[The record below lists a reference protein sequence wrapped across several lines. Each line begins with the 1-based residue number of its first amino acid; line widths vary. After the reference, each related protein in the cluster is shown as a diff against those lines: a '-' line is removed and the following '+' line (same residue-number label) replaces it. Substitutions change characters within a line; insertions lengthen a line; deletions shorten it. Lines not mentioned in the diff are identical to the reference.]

1 MCSCFTIQR
10 TTEKAACDSSHLS
23 LLVLSFAAGVISPA
37 RAQKE
42 TVIES
47 AYLAR
52 RHHCFN
58 LSCIPASGWVI
69 GSRKNKSLG
78 ICPEDADG
86 SARVVRWVLLLSSQ
100 LNSTLKRRHLVWA

>member
-1 MCSCFTIQR
+1 MRVQGLCSCLTIQR

-37 RAQKE
+37 GGQKE

-52 RHHCFN
+52 RHHSSLN
-58 LSCIPASGWVI
+58 LSCIPASGWVM
-69 GSRKNKSLG
+69 GSRKSNSLER
-78 ICPEDADG
+78 CPEDADWG
-86 SARVVRWVLLLSSQ
+86 
-100 LNSTLKRRHLVWA
+100 